1 MNNVA
6 NHVTTPRLRCE
17 PLVIGHLDELAGVL
31 LHPQVYAYLGESPPS
46 VEVFKLGLSRA
57 LQGPGP
63 SAVGQMWLN
72 YLVRAADSGDM
83 LGRLEATVHDGLAEV
98 AFLFAPQHW
107 GRGLATEGLLWLHG
121 EIAKVSGMSAFWATT
136 VAQNTRCQALL
147 GRCGYVAAQLPA
159 FGLLSYDAGDLVFA
173 LRGDPKPAVGGCAS
187 SVGGKQ
193 SIDHVFQAL

>member
-6 NHVTTPRLRCE
+6 NHGTTPRLFCE
-17 PLVIGHLDELAGVL
+17 PLAISHLDELAEIL
-31 LHPQVYAYLGESPPS
+31 LHPQVYAYLGEPPPS

-57 LQGPGP
+57 LQGPGL
-63 SAVGQMWLN
+63 AAAGQMWLN
-72 YLVRAADSGDM
+72 YLVRSADSGEM

-98 AFLFAPQHW
+98 AFLFAPEHW
-107 GRGLATEGLLWLHG
+107 GRGLATEGLHWLHG
-121 EIAKVSGMSAFWATT
+121 EIARVSGVSAFWATT
-136 VAQNTRCQALL
+136 VAQNTHCQALL

-159 FGLLSYDAGDLVFA
+159 CGLLSYDAGDLVFE
-173 LRGDPKPAVGGCAS
+173 LRGGSRPAVGGCAS